1 MKKETNDLNVF
12 DDELNAFSNDEMNTE
27 NTRKKKKPIL
37 TEAELIKRNK
47 RKVKTVAAAFV
58 LVLAVGVA
66 GNWYYQNTDV
76 SNTIEPLISASN
88 KKTLGEAELVDAQT
102 TSAPQENEYFASARM
117 DRQNARDEALD
128 KLQKVIDSTDETEQA
143 KKTATEE
150 IARISGYI
158 SIENKIETLV
168 TAKGVHNCLAVIDSD
183 GTRVDVIV
191 DAEELNET
199 IVLQIKEIATSQL
212 NCSFENVSIIQ
223 SK

>member
-1 MKKETNDLNVF
+1 MNNENKDLNVF
-12 DDELNAFSNDEMNTE
+12 DDEMNAFQNDEMNTE
-27 NTRKKKKPIL
+27 KTKKKKKPIL

-76 SNTIEPLISASN
+76 ANTIEPLISASN

-102 TSAPQENEYFASARM
+102 TSSPSENEYFASARV

-128 KLQKVIDSTDETEQA
+128 KLQKVIDSTDESEQA
-143 KKTATEE
+143 KKSATEE
-150 IARISGYI
+150 IAKISGYI

-168 TAKGVHNCLAVIDSD
+168 TAKGVQNCLAVVSGD
-183 GTRVDVIV
+183 GTRVDIIV
-191 DAEELNET
+191 DAQELNET